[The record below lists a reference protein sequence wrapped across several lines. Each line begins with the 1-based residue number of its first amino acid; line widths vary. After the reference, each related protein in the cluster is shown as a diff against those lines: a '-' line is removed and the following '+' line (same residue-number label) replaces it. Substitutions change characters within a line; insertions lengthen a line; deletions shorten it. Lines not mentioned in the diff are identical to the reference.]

1 MLTPLL
7 ADFLD
12 IRRWLTSPP
21 TLLLGAFQVWML
33 IDAIRRKEW
42 MWVLFMLV
50 LPGFSAFWYYFSV
63 YRAAPSATRGFQL
76 PGAHDRRRIEQL
88 QAQIH
93 HLDKPHHYFQL
104 GDIYFRQGKLDQAET
119 CYRAALEL
127 RDSILSRAVPAEA
140 LLLQPITANSA
151 GELFGD
157 HVLVRYHGG

>member
-1 MLTPLL
+1 MLASLLTNLLSADNPLSNSW
-7 ADFLD
+7 A
-12 IRRWLTSPP
+12 
-21 TLLLGAFQVWML
+21 LLISAFQIWML
-33 IDAIRRKEW
+33 IDAIRQREW
-42 MWVLFMLV
+42 FWAVLILFGWGL
-50 LPGFSAFWYYFSV
+50 AAIWYYFSV

-104 GDIYFRQGKLDQAET
+104 GDIYFRQGKLDHAET